1 MDQIIVH
8 LADGF
13 EEVEAVTI
21 VDVLRRAGLDVII
34 VSVSGKLLVRGSHH
48 IEIKADAL
56 FEDVDYTHGK
66 MIILP
71 GGMPGAK
78 NLNGHEGLRSEILN
92 YNKSNKFLAAICA
105 APLVFGNLGILTGKR
120 AVCYPGFEAQLAG
133 AEISD
138 APYMVDEHIITGRGV
153 GAALKFSLEIVRILT
168 GEKQATQLRK
178 NLLVEEEI

>member
-21 VDVLRRAGLDVII
+21 VDVLRRAALDVII

-56 FEDVDYTHGK
+56 FEDVDYAQGK

-92 YNKSNKFLAAICA
+92 YHKNNKFLAAICA
-105 APLVFGNLGILTGKR
+105 APLVFGNLGILMGKR
-120 AVCYPGFEAQLAG
+120 AVCYPGFEAHLIG
-133 AEISD
+133 AEISL

-153 GAALKFSLEIVRILT
+153 GAALKFSLEIVRILS
-168 GEKQATQLRK
+168 GEEQASQLRK